1 MPTCFFFSYWIAGCI
16 FQVNIADL
24 LTLSQLAN
32 LAATPSQLK
41 SKEDVINIMAIINPF
56 DFGAFFDEVSPAIK
70 VIIIVFLVFWI
81 KLGNFSQEINYT
93 KLSRKA
99 AFLQVNAEIV

>member
-1 MPTCFFFSYWIAGCI
+1 MHAYVNLFLFTHWIAGCI

-41 SKEDVINIMAIINPF
+41 SKADVMKIMAVINPG

-70 VIIIVFLVFWI
+70 VTIIVFLI
-81 KLGNFSQEINYT
+81 KLGNFPQEINYT
-93 KLSRKA
+93 QLNSKA
-99 AFLQVNAEIV
+99 VFFQVNAEMV